1 MKKISIIISI
11 LVSILLSVGI
21 VLFAINHHKFQ
32 IDLHDKVLNTGD
44 SIFVFDNVVF
54 SDSVLIPYIKDLKLQ
69 SKNKVELPKIDT
81 CLVAFSSKDSV
92 PDSVFNV
99 FSEFNVVN
107 YWSLLQKSFDEL
119 YYTTKEEV
127 IKQIKEDFKL
137 YYCGQTF
144 ISKSFDSFLFLMED
158 KNITDKYGWIDRR
171 VLLMNI
177 QDDIVRSLSEIFYYK
192 LVDDIIYAQTVID
205 DNGICHYKEVFISG
219 DCGDEW
225 GNPIEQIETIDFKF
239 DNHGHIV
246 VL

>member
-44 SIFVFDNVVF
+44 SIFVFDNVMF
-54 SDSVLIPYIKDLKLQ
+54 RDSVLIPYIMDLKLQ
-69 SKNKVELPKIDT
+69 SENKVDFPKIDT

-107 YWSLLQKSFDEL
+107 YWSLLQKSDAL
-119 YYTTKEEV
+119 DHTTKDEV
-127 IKQIKEDFKL
+127 IKQIKDNFEL
-137 YYCGQTF
+137 YYCGQSF
-144 ISKSFDSFLFLMED
+144 ISKSFDSFLFLLED
-158 KNITDKYGWIDRR
+158 RNITDKYGWIDRR
-171 VLLMNI
+171 LLLMNI
-177 QDDIVRSLSEIFYYK
+177 QDDTVRSLSEIFHFK
-192 LVDDIIYAQTVID
+192 LVDGIIYAQTIID
-205 DNGICHYKEVFISG
+205 DNGICHYKDVYVAD